1 MKPESKDFHDKAM
14 RKLQRAQRMI
24 KLDLPEDAA
33 RTAYIACFHLAQAVV
48 FERSG
53 KIAKTHKGVHAAFY
67 LQTSEDTAVDKD
79 LRSFLARSYRY
90 KYADDYAVGIEE
102 ETTLSTATRAVDIA
116 SSFFAHFT
124 KLLE

>member
-1 MKPESKDFHDKAM
+1 M
-14 RKLQRAQRMI
+14 RKLQHAQRMI
-24 KLDLPEDAA
+24 ELDLPEDAA

-67 LQTSEDTAVDKD
+67 LQTGENAEVDQD
-79 LRSFLARSYRY
+79 LRSFLGRSYRY
-90 KYADDYAVGIEE
+90 KYAADYAVGIEE
-102 ETTLSTATRAVDIA
+102 ETTLDTAVRAVDMA
-116 SSFFAHFT
+116 LRFFAHFA